1 MEKQKKQKIIVS
13 DVALDKIVKSASNGD
28 EMAFSQIVK
37 IFQNE
42 IYNMAMYITQNREDA
57 LDASQEVFIKLW
69 RSLPGFRGE
78 CSIKSYIMKLTKN
91 TSLDIV
97 RKQSRNQSTSLTVEN
112 EKGDEVELD
121 IADDSEDSNPEK
133 SYLRQEKIQK
143 VRDAIGKLDIDQRQ
157 IIIMRD
163 INGMSYC
170 EIADT
175 LGINEGTVKSRLNR
189 ARSELKKIL
198 LEGNYF

>member
-42 IYNMAMYITQNREDA
+42 IYNMSMYITQNREDA

-97 RKQSRNQSTSLTVEN
+97 RKRSRNQS
-112 EKGDEVELD
+112 
-121 IADDSEDSNPEK
+121 
-133 SYLRQEKIQK
+133 
-143 VRDAIGKLDIDQRQ
+143 
-157 IIIMRD
+157 
-163 INGMSYC
+163 
-170 EIADT
+170 
-175 LGINEGTVKSRLNR
+175 
-189 ARSELKKIL
+189 
-198 LEGNYF
+198 

>member
-112 EKGDEVELD
+112 EKGDEVEID